1 VRTLILNC
9 YFQREHSRIQ
19 LGFSEQYTL
28 SNSLAHVV
36 ANLELVT
43 CKLPCATYG
52 LSVQNGWYEEKLRGD
67 KLPLVTDVVAAGGLP
82 VHGLYREGEP
92 GY

>member
-1 VRTLILNC
+1 ML
-9 YFQREHSRIQ
+9 FSERIQ
-19 LGFSEQYTL
+19 LHTARVFSARYIQNFFVHMSKATGL
-28 SNSLAHVV
+28 VSSLA
-36 ANLELVT
+36 LL
-43 CKLPCATYG
+43 YG

-67 KLPLVTDVVAAGGLP
+67 KLPLGTDVDAAGA